1 MLLGVDVGGTK
12 IATGLIDSNGQ
23 IVFRTKSPTDTSS
36 VNNTLAS
43 IIRAVEYTIEASG
56 CDRASIPGIGFG
68 IPGLVD
74 PEAGIGIASVHANWR
89 NVPVK
94 SALEENL
101 HLPCYIENDVKAA
114 ALGENRYGAGKEARN
129 LVFLSVGT
137 GIAAGIIIEGKIYR
151 GSNFNAGEIG
161 HAIIEP
167 NGPLCKCGMRGCLE
181 AVATGPAIAS
191 HAKVALKADLSTMIC
206 QLADENH
213 GEVNAEIVFQAASHG
228 DQVALIILEEAGRY
242 LGRAIFSL
250 IMHYD
255 PDVVILGGGIAT
267 AGDLIP
273 NFIRSEL
280 EKQAI
285 WSYPLKELLNP
296 AKIKVSNL
304 GQDVAILGAAA
315 LVLCAIH

>member
-1 MLLGVDVGGTK
+1 MIGPAYQEFNSAYLVW
-12 IATGLIDSNGQ
+12 LILRQ
-23 IVFRTKSPTDTSS
+23 
-36 VNNTLAS
+36 
-43 IIRAVEYTIEASG
+43 E
-56 CDRASIPGIGFG
+56 
-68 IPGLVD
+68 
-74 PEAGIGIASVHANWR
+74 IGIASVHANWR

-94 SALEENL
+94 FSAGREIYIS
-101 HLPCYIENDVKAA
+101 PCYIENDVKAA

-191 HAKVALKADLSTMIC
+191 HAKVALKAESSTMIR

-213 GEVNAEIVFQAASHG
+213 GEVNVEIVFQAASHG

-296 AKIKVSNL
+296 AKLKVSNL

-315 LVLCAIH
+315 FGNCVLSIKFRIIN